1 MLLVGIGGSGRQSL
15 SRLGAYIIGFQV
27 FQIEISRH
35 YRLQEFREG
44 TAIRFVCYVF
54 VGYVFVDGIILYFIL
69 IRRCE
74 EVVLEGW
81 CGQ

>member
-15 SRLGAYIIGFQV
+15 SRLGAYIIGFQM

-54 VGYVFVDGIILYFIL
+54 VDGIILYFIL